1 VHEKTSL
8 KFSPFCGVPTPA
20 SILLARPCER
30 APIRGMRDGREP
42 GRTGVV
48 AVYGG
53 AVRPI
58 MLLAAVLVAEGVSFV
73 LVGSAAL
80 YLHS

>member
-1 VHEKTSL
+1 
-8 KFSPFCGVPTPA
+8 
-20 SILLARPCER
+20 
-30 APIRGMRDGREP
+30 MRDGREP